1 MFGFP
6 GFGGA
11 GGGVFEANFRCYPV
25 SFIDKDSAEDGD
37 KIILPPSALDKLA
50 ALHIQYPML
59 FRVENSKHSR
69 VTHCGVL
76 EFIAEEGMVYMPY
89 WMMQNL
95 LLQEGDLVSL
105 RNISL
110 PKGTY
115 VKIQPHTQDFID
127 ISNPKAVLEK
137 TLRGYTCLTKGD
149 TFVVNY
155 NKKKYYIDVIE
166 TKPGEAVSVVETDCE
181 VDFAPPKDYQPPQQ
195 QQNGQIN
202 QDTGQNQQTQEA
214 ETAEDENE
222 DDEDKFQA
230 FVGTGRRL
238 DGKPGSVVEPV
249 IKKKSVKSDGQN
261 IKQKPGSKSGKFVM
275 GAPNRLAAKLHKDDL
290 TQQPSQQPQ
299 SSKSSDNS
307 NQQQTSKEKE
317 QDKSEDQ
324 NGFKAF
330 QGKANKLK

>member
-6 GFGGA
+6 GLGGVG

-25 SFIDKDSAEDGD
+25 TFIDKDSAEDGD

-59 FRVENSKHSR
+59 FRVENGKHDR

-95 LLQEGDLVSL
+95 LLQEGDLVRL
-105 RNISL
+105 RNVSL

-115 VKIQPHTQDFID
+115 VKIQPHTQDFLD

-155 NKKKYYIDVIE
+155 NNKKYYIDVIE
-166 TKPGEAVSVVETDCE
+166 SKPGEAVSVVETDCE
-181 VDFAPPKDYQPPQQ
+181 VDFAPPKNYQPPQQ
-195 QQNGQIN
+195 YPQGGIPNQNGQIA
-202 QDTGQNQQTQEA
+202 QDTGQQE
-214 ETAEDENE
+214 E
-222 DDEDKFQA
+222 DDQDEDDGDKFQA

-238 DGKPGSVVEPV
+238 DGKPGSVVQAP
-249 IKKKSVKSDGQN
+249 IRKKPAKSANENSNGKT
-261 IKQKPGSKSGKFVM
+261 KPGQKSGKFVM

-290 TQQPSQQPQ
+290 PQQSSQQRPSTSNSTDQSTQQS
-299 SSKSSDNS
+299 SSKQGS
-307 NQQQTSKEKE
+307 NE
-317 QDKSEDQ
+317 
-324 NGFKAF
+324 NGFQAF

>member
-6 GFGGA
+6 GFGAA

-59 FRVENSKHSR
+59 FRVENNKHNS

-95 LLQEGDLVSL
+95 LLQEGDLVTL
-105 RNISL
+105 RNVSL

-115 VKIQPHTQDFID
+115 VKIQPHTQDFLD

-166 TKPGEAVSVVETDCE
+166 TRPGEAVSVVETDCE
-181 VDFAPPKDYQPPQQ
+181 VDFAQPKDYQPPQQ

-202 QDTGQNQQTQEA
+202 QDTGQNQQNQQNEA
-214 ETAEDENE
+214 DDEDDED

-238 DGKPGSVVEPV
+238 DGKPGTVVQPV
-249 IKKKSVKSDGQN
+249 IKKKQSKNDNQN

-275 GAPNRLAAKLHKDDL
+275 GAPNRLDAKLHKDDL
-290 TQQPSQQPQ
+290 PQQRPT
-299 SSKSSDNS
+299 SSKAAES
-307 NQQQTSKEKE
+307 NQQSSSSKEGSKGE
-317 QDKSEDQ
+317 KDEGE